1 VAGMTDTDLSGRL
14 AGSPDVST
22 ADLVKRASEQL
33 TRLVRDEIQ
42 LARLELREKGR
53 HAATGIGLFGAGGMV
68 TMYGVGTLVA
78 AAVLGLATVFPAW
91 LSALLVGAA
100 LLLLAGVMALLGRAQ
115 RRRAAPPYPRE
126 AVEGMRTDAQLLRE
140 RTGR

>member
-1 VAGMTDTDLSGRL
+1 MTDTDLRGRP

-53 HAATGIGLFGAGGMV
+53 HAGAGIGLFSAGGMV
-68 TMYGVGTLVA
+68 TVYGVGALLA
-78 AAVLGLATVFPAW
+78 AAILGLATVFPAW
-91 LSALLVGAA
+91 LSALLVGVA
-100 LLLLAGVMALLGRAQ
+100 LLVLAGVMALVGRAQ
-115 RRRAAPPYPRE
+115 LRRAAPPYPRE
-126 AVEGMRTDAQLLRE
+126 AVEGMRTDAQLLKDRAS
-140 RTGR
+140 R